1 MFRYLVKLTEV
12 EISWVRG
19 LQYSDLLAIVYH
31 GIFACNVFIPI
42 SFVVSDEIDIMG
54 YGSATS
60 DTDDHSSVES
70 SSSDGFTIAVKRVRL
85 NSSLSES
92 L

>member
-1 MFRYLVKLTEV
+1 MFA
-12 EISWVRG
+12 
-19 LQYSDLLAIVYH
+19 LL
-31 GIFACNVFIPI
+31 F
-42 SFVVSDEIDIMG
+42 SDEIDIMG

-60 DTDDHSSVES
+60 DTDENSSLES

-85 NSSLSES
+85 NSSYSES